1 MAEETTA
8 GGGLNTL
15 LGTLGTA
22 SGAAGKALSG
32 TAKAAVGLGG
42 ALLTGQQQL
51 SAYSGA
57 ISANT
62 GLFGRTVGKLVD
74 GLSQFAEA
82 SLAEYQQ
89 LTNVGATFGKEIK
102 DVKVSAA
109 ELGLSV
115 EEMTGF
121 LKKNS
126 ESLRAFGGTT
136 DLAISRF
143 KAVSTTI
150 LDSAELGTK
159 LRQLGF
165 TTADINENLAL
176 YGELSDANSRT
187 DRASVE
193 QQATAAKNLMVE
205 LDGLSKLTG
214 KQRDDLADEMKE
226 RRRQG
231 DVNAFLT
238 GKTAEEQTAFTNKLV
253 ELQNTLG
260 KDAADA
266 FVDVA
271 LRGAPTTESTRAALL
286 AMGSGA
292 DDLYAAAQQ
301 FNSGDIR
308 GFQDS
313 LQAAT
318 GAAMD
323 YQNTEQFRQTAMLGG
338 MSNISGA
345 FADASAAGYNY
356 KNAVDSVRDGTMTAE
371 EARETLNNQILQE
384 QARQMEQT
392 TGIFDKTIGIQEDLR
407 TLTTTVMETTIPH
420 IENVAVAALDKI
432 SEVMPSAQTI
442 ANELAGGIN
451 NLFNAAEFL
460 DTNSEVIKQ
469 GHGNI
474 VDQLKE
480 LMRSSTSDAEALG
493 ATTTATGE
501 TTNAN
506 VSETATTTQND
517 IASTSASL
525 ESAQA
530 ESNAARAEAEAS
542 LTAAQ
547 GELANLTSQ
556 GFAEMEPPIRAAQ
569 ERVAQA
575 EAHLSDVIINSVE
588 GLADIQA
595 ETLSKV
601 ARYQANPSRY
611 SGGFANGGRIGAG
624 EYGMVGEA
632 GPEFISG
639 PANVMSANTS
649 MGVMQNLMK
658 GIKSLDANVQNN
670 GTNGQNTI
678 SNNNV
683 AEQMSNLMASKF
695 DTMIQQLQTL
705 VTIES
710 SSVSAQQKT
719 FRATKSLQGN
729 MLKGTL

>member
-1 MAEETTA
+1 MAEEAAA

-15 LGTLGTA
+15 LGTIGTA
-22 SGAAGKALSG
+22 GNVAGKALTG

-57 ISANT
+57 IAANT
-62 GLFGRTVGKLVD
+62 GMFGKTVGGLVD
-74 GLSQFAEA
+74 GLAKFADA

-89 LTNVGATFGKEIK
+89 LTSVGATFGKEIK

-136 DLAISRF
+136 DLAMSRF

-159 LRQLGF
+159 LRQLGY
-165 TTADINENLAL
+165 TTSDINENLAL

-193 QQATAAKNLMVE
+193 EQAKAAKSLMVE

-214 KQRDDLADEMKE
+214 KQRDALADEMKE

-238 GKTAEEQTAFTNKLV
+238 NKTAEEQTAFTTKLV

-271 LRGAPTTESTRAALL
+271 LRGAPTTESTRNALL

-301 FNSGDIR
+301 FNSGDISS
-308 GFQDS
+308 FQSS
-313 LQAAT
+313 LEAAT
-318 GAAMD
+318 GAAID

-338 MSNISGA
+338 LSNISGA
-345 FADASAAGYNY
+345 FADASASGYNY
-356 KNAVDSVRDGTMTAE
+356 KNAVDSVRDGTMTSE
-371 EARETLNNQILQE
+371 EARESLNDQILAE

-392 TGIFDKTIGIQEDLR
+392 TGIYDRTIGIQEDLR
-407 TLTTTVMETTIPH
+407 TLTTKVMEVTIPH
-420 IENVAVAALDKI
+420 LENVAVAALDKI
-432 SEVMPSAQTI
+432 SEVMPSADTI

-460 DTNSEVIKQ
+460 DTNSEVL
-469 GHGNI
+469 GGVGRDI
-474 VDQLKE
+474 VNQLLE
-480 LMRSSTSDAEALG
+480 NANSATSDAEALG
-493 ATTTATGE
+493 ATTTETGAATDA
-501 TTNAN
+501 NADEN
-506 VSETATTTQND
+506 GASTTQ
-517 IASTSASL
+517 AVQT
-525 ESAQA
+525 A
-530 ESNAARAEAEAS
+530 EERLAEANARV
-542 LTAAQ
+542 A
-547 GELANLTSQ
+547 ELVSQ
-556 GFAEMEPPIRAAQ
+556 GFDAMDPPMRAAQ
-569 ERVAQA
+569 EAAERAAASVERLAEAQA
-575 EAHLSDVIINSVE
+575 HTNASLDKYRAAEAA
-588 GLADIQA
+588 GR
-595 ETLSKV
+595 
-601 ARYQANPSRY
+601 RYT
-611 SGGFANGGRIGAG
+611 GGFAEGGRIGAG

-649 MGVMQNLMK
+649 MGVMKNLMK
-658 GIKSLDANVQNN
+658 GIKSLDTTVQNN
-670 GTNGQNTI
+670 GVNGQNTI
-678 SNNNV
+678 SNSNV

-710 SSVSAQQKT
+710 SSANAQQKT

-729 MLKGTL
+729 MLKGTI

>member
-1 MAEETTA
+1 LAEETTA

-62 GLFGRTVGKLVD
+62 GLFGKTVGKLVD

-89 LTNVGATFGKEIK
+89 LTSVGATFGKEIK

-193 QQATAAKNLMVE
+193 QQAAAAKNLMVE

-214 KQRDDLADEMKE
+214 KQRDALADEMKE

-231 DVNAFLT
+231 DVNAFLSN
-238 GKTAEEQTAFTNKLV
+238 KTAEEQTAFTTKLV

-301 FNSGDIR
+301 FNAGDIR
-308 GFQDS
+308 SFQDS

-323 YQNTEQFRQTAMLGG
+323 YQDTEQFRQTAMLGG
-338 MSNISGA
+338 MSNISSA

-356 KNAVDSVRDGTMTAE
+356 KNAVDSVSDGTMTAE

-460 DTNSEVIKQ
+460 DTNSEVIRQ

-474 VDQLKE
+474 VDQLAE
-480 LMRSSTSDAEALG
+480 LMRSATSDAEALG

-501 TTNAN
+501 TTDAN
-506 VSETATTTQND
+506 VSETATTTQDD
-517 IASTSASL
+517 IASARASL
-525 ESAQA
+525 EAAQA
-530 ESNAARAEAEAS
+530 ELLSEIPSIAAGAVD
-542 LTAAQ
+542 
-547 GELANLTSQ
+547 
-556 GFAEMEPPIRAAQ
+556 
-569 ERVAQA
+569 RVAAA

-658 GIKSLDANVQNN
+658 GIKSLDATVQNN
-670 GTNGQNTI
+670 GVNGQNTI
-678 SNNNV
+678 SNSNV